1 MAGRTALEQD
11 VIDYVR
17 AVDEIYEKFLE
28 MLVELIGL
36 RNALAELMQ
45 QQPLNQQLELSSL
58 GVNERALA
66 RYATRRTGSSLSL
79 SM

>member
-17 AVDEIYEKFLE
+17 SVDEIYERFLE

-45 QQPLNQQLELSSL
+45 QQPLNQQLELSTL

-66 RYATRRTGSSLSL
+66 RYTTRRTGSSLSL